1 MRFVGRS
8 AAALFAAIALAA
20 PASAAAADC
29 PISYGAT
36 DDAKPNKLYLYF
48 PAIADAS
55 FPEYGGSGYE
65 TSPADPFDISQL
77 PAYTGTPAAL
87 RSAVSKVVID
97 DYCEFNIQVR
107 PTTSAPPTIFPRRSV
122 VAIGTDDNITGR
134 WGRSDLVD
142 IGDPT
147 PLGFGRVWAGHY
159 QATSGGPGG
168 PLQGANSTTERWAY
182 AIGGTAAHEA
192 GHTYG
197 LEHNTALQAGEDPFT
212 NHIMPAGSNV
222 SDEQRACCRRHFSD
236 GEFSIL

>member
-1 MRFVGRS
+1 MRISARS
-8 AAALFAAIALAA
+8 AAALIVAAIALAA
-20 PASAAAADC
+20 PGSAAAAADC
-29 PISYGAT
+29 PISDGAT

-65 TSPADPFDISQL
+65 PSPADPFDISQL
-77 PAYTGTPAAL
+77 PAYTGTAAAL
-87 RSAVSKVVID
+87 RNRVRDVVID
-97 DYCEFNIQVR
+97 DYCEFNVQVR
-107 PTTSAPPTIFPRRSV
+107 PTTSRPPPPFPRRSI
-122 VAIGTDDNITGR
+122 VAIPTDDSITGR

-182 AIGGTAAHEA
+182 AIGGTAAHEG

-197 LEHNTALQAGEDPFT
+197 LEHNTTLQAGEDAST
-212 NHIMPAGSNV
+212 NHIMPAGSDV
-222 SDEQRACCRRHFSD
+222 SDE
-236 GEFSIL
+236 